1 MRPAVAAIGALV
13 IAAGIAN
20 ALPISMEPSRLLLR
34 PVDTKTGAPI
44 DGVIV
49 SASEHYYWT
58 GFHSSGETCFR
69 AATQVLNGAAPFVLP
84 AAKADSAPQMV
95 EDTRHVEI
103 LAYRRGYCA
112 LQPYAS
118 AHQAGFVKFAG
129 KNDPHGGWG
138 SVESPKFDQPIVL
151 SLKPSIDP
159 PRHRA
164 RHLALVARVA
174 ASQCRA
180 LEAAFAP
187 MKDAILG
194 EAREIARNGGIHE
207 RLFALRAE
215 EAFNEAP
222 GKRAVLGTVLHEPA
236 ERGDV
241 PTLMKMLDWGRSEA
255 YAAQPNCLSNRHY
268 CLFPSGFQSGAP
280 VTEPFRIDAADERG
294 FTALMAA
301 AHAMQPA
308 TARILLENGADVNA
322 VDEPG
327 GYSALDLVLS
337 RARED
342 LKETTPE
349 GIDGHLLRMI
359 DLLKAATPA
368 LTVNARYHAELADR
382 ASWKLGTRLT
392 SFWESVRERVL
403 PLTPRPDQPA
413 ACPIERILKESLR
426 LTADK

>member
-1 MRPAVAAIGALV
+1 MRPAVAAIAVLV
-13 IAAGIAN
+13 ITAGMAQAIAASIA
-20 ALPISMEPSRLLLR
+20 PSRLLLR
-34 PVDTKTGAPI
+34 PVDSQSGASI

-69 AATQVLNGAAPFVLP
+69 AATQVLNGAPFVLP
-84 AAKADSAPQMV
+84 AAKGDGASHVV
-95 EDTRHVEI
+95 EDTRHVEL

-112 LQPYAS
+112 LQPYAT
-118 AHQAGFVKFAG
+118 ANWAGFIKWAG

-138 SVESPKFDQPIVL
+138 SVESPKFDQPLTL
-151 SLKPSIDP
+151 SMKPSIDP
-159 PRHRA
+159 APHRA

-174 ASQCRA
+174 ANQCRA
-180 LEAAFAP
+180 LDATFAP
-187 MKDAILG
+187 MKDALLD
-194 EAREIARNGGIHE
+194 EAREIGRSGGIRE
-207 RLFALRAE
+207 RLFALRVE
-215 EAFNEAP
+215 EAFDERH
-222 GKRAVLGTVLHEPA
+222 GERAVLGTVLH
-236 ERGDV
+236 D
-241 PTLMKMLDWGRSEA
+241 
-255 YAAQPNCLSNRHY
+255 Y
-268 CLFPSGFQSGAP
+268 CLFPNGFQSGAP

-349 GIDGHLLRMI
+349 GIDRHLLRMI
-359 DLLKAATPA
+359 DLLKAARPA
-368 LTVNARYHAELADR
+368 PTVSARYHAELTDR
-382 ASWKLGTRLT
+382 ASWSLGPRLT

-403 PLTPRPDQPA
+403 PLTPRQNRPA
-413 ACPIERILKESLR
+413 ACPIERIVKESLR
-426 LTADK
+426 LTSDR